1 MPSHPSGYSDWTIL
15 LDSILASHSRTQA
28 WITDAD
34 GNVFKANE
42 RAAKF
47 FNPPSFRE
55 ILSKHKTKIDSSFPR
70 SITVE
75 MIWKTSLQEKSTFLL
90 SGSKIQIQSVAYYLF
105 VDLNPETTL
114 PNQSVL
120 LEASELG
127 IYGWKY
133 FPQAG
138 KFYLPERAWKELLGI
153 HTQSPGYEDFY
164 SCFSAESLQKFSLYM
179 ENVINFGQSF
189 SGEFMIDLPAG
200 YSWVFLACKKEEN
213 SQGNWHLSGYLKDLG
228 QEKVREA
235 EWAQMQQWLNAGL
248 ADFKIESAGG
258 EVLRHWKGHST
269 GPNIFFEGN
278 SRITHLVDFRN
289 NLKYKIQASLGQGLT
304 SVIPEAKEQ
313 MEEPTKTD
321 NLPQSEAGPH
331 NLLKGN
337 RDQKFVTVNQWL
349 GQSLDAKV
357 SAMGVF
363 NGRDFEWKA
372 WWKSPIRYELPVD
385 MPMEDWRPPLDWLSE
400 VERDKE
406 SQSIWWP
413 QEMLPFSIEN
423 QFGEG
428 WMLLTD
434 TISEKETTLF
444 AIQSD
449 DPASIRE
456 KTRHVL
462 KGISLLK
469 KEEAKALPTNE
480 LDRLRQQL
488 AERDLLIKELNHR
501 AKNNLSIASGLLKL
515 QTGYAEDP
523 ESVMVL
529 KQTQKR
535 LETLAGLHEHLYH
548 TGNQQGLVDMQEFLT
563 KIVQSLMDGFSNG
576 SVELEMHLDR
586 VMLDSKIA
594 NTIGLLVNE
603 LISNSF
609 KYAFSQIPKGL
620 LKVDFHHKGEIIK
633 LRVSD
638 NGPGL
643 KGEKKEGS
651 LGELLISEFVAQL
664 KGQMEIV
671 SPPGTTYLITFA
683 MP

>member
-1 MPSHPSGYSDWTIL
+1 MPRHPSGYSDWTNL
-15 LDSILASHSRTQA
+15 LQSILASHSRTQA
-28 WITDAD
+28 WITDTD
-34 GNVFKANE
+34 GNIFKANE
-42 RAAKF
+42 RAVKN
-47 FNPPSFRE
+47 FNAPPFQE
-55 ILSKHKTKIDSSFPR
+55 ILSKHKTKIDSSFPN
-70 SITVE
+70 SLE
-75 MIWKTSLQEKSTFLL
+75 LELIWKTSLQEKSTFLL

-105 VDLNPETTL
+105 IDLNPETTS
-114 PNQSVL
+114 PNHTVL
-120 LEASELG
+120 LDASELG
-127 IYGWKY
+127 IFSWKY
-133 FPQAG
+133 FPADG
-138 KFYLPERAWKELLGI
+138 KFYLPDSAWKELMGI

-164 SCFSAESLQKFSLYM
+164 SCFSAESLQKFSLQM
-179 ENVINFGQSF
+179 ENAINFGQSF

-200 YSWVFLACKKEEN
+200 YSWIFLACKKEEN
-213 SQGNWHLSGYLKDLG
+213 AQGSWFLSGYLKDLG
-228 QEKVREA
+228 PEKIKEA
-235 EWAQMQQWLNAGL
+235 EWAQMQQWLSAGL
-248 ADFKIESAGG
+248 ADFKIENAGG
-258 EVLRHWKGHST
+258 DVLRHWKGHSA

-278 SRITHLVDFRN
+278 QRITHLVDFRN
-289 NLKYKIQASLGQGLT
+289 NLKYKIHASLGQ
-304 SVIPEAKEQ
+304 VAPPIPVEKEKGQGERREAIQESA
-313 MEEPTKTD
+313 TG
-321 NLPQSEAGPH
+321 PQ
-331 NLLKGN
+331 NLLRGN

-372 WWKSPIRYELPVD
+372 WWKSPVRYELPVD
-385 MPMEDWRPPLDWLSE
+385 MPLEDWRPPLTWLSE

-413 QEMLPFSIEN
+413 QDMLPFSIEN

-469 KEEAKALPTNE
+469 KEEAKAPPTNE
-480 LDRLRQQL
+480 LDRLKQQL
-488 AERDLLIKELNHR
+488 AEKELLIKELNHR

-523 ESVMVL
+523 ESVLVL

-563 KIVQSLMDGFSNG
+563 KIVQSLIDGFSNG
-576 SVELEMHLDR
+576 TVELEMHLDQ

-609 KYAFSQIPKGL
+609 KYAFSQVPKGL
-620 LKVDFHHKGEIIK
+620 LKVDFHQKGDTLK

-643 KGEKKEGS
+643 KGDKKEGS